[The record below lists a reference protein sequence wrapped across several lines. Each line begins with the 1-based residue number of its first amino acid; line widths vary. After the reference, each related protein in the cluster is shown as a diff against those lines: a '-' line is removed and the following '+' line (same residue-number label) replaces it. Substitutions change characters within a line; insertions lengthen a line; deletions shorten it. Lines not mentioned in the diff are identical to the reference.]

1 KETDYKISFINKKG
15 YPFLFKRF
23 IRKKELLI
31 ALFLCFFL
39 IIALSNIVWKVQI
52 TGVPKDIEEKINKQL
67 DSYGIR
73 PGTLSFSLD
82 SASSIQQ
89 KLMNDIPELLW
100 VGVHKKGTT
109 FFLEGVEKIIVEEEE
124 NAGPQ
129 NLVATKKGVIKNI
142 YVSKGLN
149 KVKVNDY
156 VKPGDILVSGDIT
169 EDNEENE
176 EEDKEE
182 KKKSKLVAA
191 EGDITAKT
199 WYEMTVTVPLQTK
212 NEVLTGNNEKKHY
225 IQLGGFKIPIWGFED
240 PDYQAIH
247 TDTTKNSVYFFKLK
261 LPIKIVQST
270 ISEKKYKQLSRTK
283 EEAIKTGIKQAR
295 KELQLQLG
303 PDAKILTEKVL
314 HETTES
320 GKVKLNLYIAVE
332 EDIAQAEP
340 IK

>member
-1 KETDYKISFINKKG
+1 IKKETDYKISFINKKG

-124 NAGPQ
+124 VAGPQ

-142 YVSKGLN
+142 YVSKGLP
-149 KVKVNDY
+149 KVKVNDYVKLGDILVSVDITEYNEEIAGPQNLINKNKGIIKNIYVSKELHKVKVNEY

-169 EDNEENE
+169 ENNEENE
-176 EEDKEE
+176 EEDKKE
-182 KKKSKLVAA
+182 KKKSKLLAA

-199 WYEMTVTVPLQTK
+199 WYE
-212 NEVLTGNNEKKHY
+212 
-225 IQLGGFKIPIWGFED
+225 
-240 PDYQAIH
+240 
-247 TDTTKNSVYFFKLK
+247 
-261 LPIKIVQST
+261 
-270 ISEKKYKQLSRTK
+270 
-283 EEAIKTGIKQAR
+283 
-295 KELQLQLG
+295 
-303 PDAKILTEKVL
+303 
-314 HETTES
+314 
-320 GKVKLNLYIAVE
+320 
-332 EDIAQAEP
+332 
-340 IK
+340 